1 MREVKR
7 YVTLSDEECRI
18 VIQILNDRRTELLQ
32 QKKGTDAVDEILM
45 KVIDAPAA
53 KGRKERAYAQ
63 R

>member
-7 YVTLSDEECRI
+7 LLRLSDKECSI
-18 VIQILNDRRTELLQ
+18 VIRCLNDKRTELLLREEN
-32 QKKGTDAVDEILM
+32 TSAVDEILM

-53 KGRKERAYAQ
+53 KGRKERGYAQ

>member
-7 YVTLSDEECRI
+7 NVILSDEECRI
-18 VIQILNDRRTELLQ
+18 VIRILNDRRTEMLQ
-32 QKKGTDAVDEILM
+32 QEKSTDAVDDIIM
-45 KVIDAPAA
+45 KVIDAPAV

>member
-7 YVTLSDEECRI
+7 NVILSDEECRI
-18 VIQILNDRRTELLQ
+18 VIRILNDRRTELLQ
-32 QKKGTDAVDEILM
+32 QEKSTDAVDEILM

-53 KGRKERAYAQ
+53 KGRKERVYAQ